1 MHEEIYKRRVLL
13 NEYMSYKTGEIV
25 TGIRAV
31 IKTAWIDLKYYHI
44 INLRWGKFPPYFFEG

>member
-1 MHEEIYKRRVLL
+1 M

-31 IKTAWIDLKYYHI
+31 IKTALSDFKHYHI